1 MLYIVKDNLK
11 IYNSLLN
18 VLKSKT
24 INPFQ
29 TDVIDFIDQ
38 FSIEIKKNKN
48 TKNLKEFLSL
58 AFWCRKKNLIL
69 KKNLNNKIHKQKGLG
84 IVFHVPPKN
93 IEISFAYSLLFGILS
108 GNTNI
113 IKIDSRNNTF
123 KIFYKIII
131 KVLNKKKYSFL
142 KQMIFFIDYNKQL
155 EITKKISLIS
165 DCRIVWGSDETIDF
179 FKSLPTKTRSRNLF
193 FSDRFSFSII
203 NDKSLNNISKKNL
216 YETVKKFY
224 VNTFFSDQGA
234 CSSPH
239 LIIWYK
245 CGSNKNKILFWN
257 ALLNIVKK
265 NYLMKDG
272 FYIKKYDKILQS
284 FVKEQNFNYYK
295 SFENLINV
303 VGLKKVDHD
312 IHTRKGN
319 FGLFFEYDLDNL
331 SEISSFV
338 TEKYQ
343 TLLYFGFKKKDL
355 HKLIFDNDLKGI
367 DRVVQFGNSLNID
380 LIWDG
385 YDIIDNL
392 TRIIEIE

>member
-1 MLYIVKDNLK
+1 MLYIIKNNFK
-11 IYNSLLN
+11 IYNSLLDH
-18 VLKSKT
+18 LDSKT
-24 INPFQ
+24 IKPFE
-29 TDVIDFIDQ
+29 TNVIDFIDQ
-38 FSIEIKKNKN
+38 ISIEIKKNKK
-48 TKNLKEFLSL
+48 TKDLKEFLSL

-69 KKNLNNKIHKQKGLG
+69 KKNLNTKVHKQKGLG

-93 IEISFAYSLLFGILS
+93 IEISFVYSLLFGILT

-113 IKIDSRNNTF
+113 IKIDSKNKTF

-131 KVLNKKKYSFL
+131 KLLNKKKYSFL
-142 KQMIFFIDYNKQL
+142 KQMIFFIDYGKQI

-165 DCRIVWGSDETIDF
+165 DCRIVWGTDETIDF

-193 FSDRFSFSII
+193 FSDRFSLSII
-203 NDKSLNNISKKNL
+203 NDKFLNNISKKNL
-216 YETVKKFY
+216 HEIAKKFY
-224 VNTFFSDQGA
+224 VDTFYSDQGA

-239 LIIWYK
+239 LVIWYK
-245 CGSNKNKILFWN
+245 SVSNKNKILFWN
-257 ALLNIVKK
+257 ALLNVVKE
-265 NYLMKDG
+265 NYIMKDG
-272 FYIKKYDKILQS
+272 FYIKKYDKILQL
-284 FVKEQNFNYYK
+284 FIKEQNFKYYK

-303 VGLKKVDHD
+303 VGLKKVEFDVYK
-312 IHTRKGN
+312 RKGN

-331 SEISSFV
+331 NEFSSFV

-343 TLLYFGFKKKDL
+343 TLLYLGFQKKVL
-355 HKLIFDNDLKGI
+355 RNLIFDNDLKGI